1 MPTLSATLAALCEDL
16 RTSRSQVVANRSETR
31 IFATSVS
38 RRKGNDVETTARAK
52 DVAVIASYISE
63 ARYDLADAVK
73 KAEAQLDAASRLLDM
88 LDGPTVI
95 HDDGA
100 EAT

>member
-1 MPTLSATLAALCEDL
+1 
-16 RTSRSQVVANRSETR
+16 
-31 IFATSVS
+31 
-38 RRKGNDVETTARAK
+38 
-52 DVAVIASYISE
+52 
-63 ARYDLADAVK
+63 LADAVK